1 MQFEF
6 CISHLSGDR
15 EIGRMTESVEQKMG
29 SNQEPVAS
37 YASRL
42 TVFEPE
48 VLAFC
53 CEH

>member
-1 MQFEF
+1 
-6 CISHLSGDR
+6 
-15 EIGRMTESVEQKMG
+15 MTEAVHEKIELS
-29 SNQEPVAS
+29 QEPLTTHD
-37 YASRL
+37 SRL